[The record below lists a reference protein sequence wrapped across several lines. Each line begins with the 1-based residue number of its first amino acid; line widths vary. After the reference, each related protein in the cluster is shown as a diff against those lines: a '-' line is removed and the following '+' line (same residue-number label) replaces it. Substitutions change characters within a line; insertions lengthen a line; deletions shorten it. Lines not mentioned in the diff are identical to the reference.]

1 MGLLGM
7 MGDSFGCSA
16 TGERLVSAARDG
28 DIQEARAL
36 LELNPRLARYSTFGI
51 RNTPL
56 HYSAAKGHHEI
67 VSLLIES
74 GVDINL
80 RNCRGQTALM
90 QACLYGHWKVVQ
102 TLVLFKANI
111 HKKDCFSGATAIHF
125 AALKGHTRCIRLIA
139 ADYVPSL
146 PDFWNIMRGTCT
158 DEANKEAFDAGNLQ
172 RLVNAKSD
180 GGVTPLHLA
189 ALHGHA
195 ESLQLLLDLGASV
208 SEVTV
213 NDGSTIDLIGS
224 GSTAL
229 HYAACGGSAVCCQLL
244 IAAGAH
250 MGAENANGLS
260 PLMVARSWHKTSA
273 EGILSK
279 QPEGRLLIL
288 PSPYLSLPLMSIV
301 KIARECGWRKTSVS
315 SSSCHDPCVICLEM
329 ECTVAAEGCGH
340 EFCTK
345 CALYLCSTTSSST
358 STRGV
363 PGSISCPLCRHTI
376 VSFVKLT
383 GTTFL
388 KELPW
393 TSSSLALCAA
403 GASTGSLRRQS
414 DIRRLRS
421 SSVHLGCSSFRSTGA
436 GRLPSIKLNCGR
448 LDETLPCLVS
458 CIRPDVRRSSSC
470 RERVGSRY
478 SEFS

>member
-102 TLVLFKANI
+102 ILVLFKANI

-146 PDFWNIMRGTCT
+146 PDFWSIMRGTAT
-158 DEANKEAFDAGNLQ
+158 GETNKEAFDAANLQ

-250 MGAENANGLS
+250 MGAENANG
-260 PLMVARSWHKTSA
+260 
-273 EGILSK
+273 
-279 QPEGRLLIL
+279 
-288 PSPYLSLPLMSIV
+288 
-301 KIARECGWRKTSVS
+301 
-315 SSSCHDPCVICLEM
+315 
-329 ECTVAAEGCGH
+329 
-340 EFCTK
+340 
-345 CALYLCSTTSSST
+345 
-358 STRGV
+358 
-363 PGSISCPLCRHTI
+363 
-376 VSFVKLT
+376 
-383 GTTFL
+383 
-388 KELPW
+388 
-393 TSSSLALCAA
+393 
-403 GASTGSLRRQS
+403 
-414 DIRRLRS
+414 
-421 SSVHLGCSSFRSTGA
+421 
-436 GRLPSIKLNCGR
+436 
-448 LDETLPCLVS
+448 
-458 CIRPDVRRSSSC
+458 
-470 RERVGSRY
+470 
-478 SEFS
+478 